1 MECVCKQNKL
11 KNITCIIALLCAML
25 CTAIFYRGGVQHNAS
40 NESFSLLSHVLD
52 IVFPKMEV
60 QAATKDANGHTVAT
74 DLSGQAYAVFCEDN
88 TTLYLLR
95 DNTIGRK
102 IGSSYTVTD
111 TDGSTHSGEVTQN
124 DIDTVGGQ
132 KVAVIVLIN
141 TVMDHI

>member
-1 MECVCKQNKL
+1 MENHIKANQTIGKIWQEVLCILVCLLIIMPVKTMGQGRGVSAL
-11 KNITCIIALLCAML
+11 MNIL
-25 CTAIFYRGGVQHNAS
+25 
-40 NESFSLLSHVLD
+40 
-52 IVFPKMEV
+52 FPKMEV

-74 DLSGQAYAVFCEDN
+74 DLAGQAYAVFCEDN

-111 TDGSTHSGEVTQN
+111 TDGSTHSGVVTQN